1 MTVTCAMVGNLV
13 MEFAPQELV
22 ADWDN
27 VGLQVGDPGARV
39 TRVLLALDVDD
50 RVVDEALH
58 VGAEMILAHHPL
70 IMKPLRSIRA
80 DTPQGGLLM
89 RLIRERLN
97 VFAAHTNL
105 DAAWGGVSDVLA
117 RLLGLENVERLSAEQ
132 AYGRAGDLQRPVRF
146 ADFVAQVK
154 DALGVVGIRAGGDK
168 KREIKRVAVCG
179 GAGAEFWPQARAA
192 GADVFVTGDIK
203 YHFARDMLAAGLNFI
218 DAGHYATERVILE
231 PLRDYLE
238 KRCREGGMSVEFLVS
253 RCHQEPFDY
262 LTG

>member
-1 MTVTCAMVGNLV
+1 MAATCAVIGNLV
-13 MEFAPQELV
+13 MEFAPRELV

-50 RVVDEALH
+50 GVVDEALDA
-58 VGAEMILAHHPL
+58 GAEMILAHHPL
-70 IMKPLRSIRA
+70 LMKPLRSVRA
-80 DTPQGGLLM
+80 DTPQGALIM
-89 RLIRERLN
+89 RLVRNRLN

-105 DAAWGGVSDVLA
+105 DAATGGVSDVLA
-117 RLLGLENVERLSAEQ
+117 GLLGLENVEPLGPEH
-132 AYGRAGDLQRPVRF
+132 AYGRVGDLRQPVRF
-146 ADFVAQVK
+146 DRFAALVK
-154 DALGVVGIRAGGDK
+154 DTLAVAGIRAGGDRS
-168 KREIKRVAVCG
+168 REVKRVAVCG

-192 GADVFVTGDIK
+192 GADVLVTGDVK
-203 YHFARDMLAAGLNFI
+203 YHLARDMLAAGLNFI

-238 KRCREGGMSVEFLVS
+238 RRCHEAGIGVEFLVS